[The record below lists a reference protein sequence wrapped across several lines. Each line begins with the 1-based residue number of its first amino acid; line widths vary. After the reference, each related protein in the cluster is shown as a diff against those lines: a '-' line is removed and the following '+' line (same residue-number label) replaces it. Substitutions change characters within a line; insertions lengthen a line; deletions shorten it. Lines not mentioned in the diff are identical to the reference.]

1 MIRAVFFDLGKVLV
15 DFNLDICVQKLAR
28 TSGREVEEIKSLLFT
43 PRMHEFERG
52 RLTGQE
58 FLGEI
63 HAAIKYPDTLESM
76 IHAFNDIFSIMPDN
90 VALLE
95 RISQKFPVGLVSNT
109 NHLHAEFVE
118 SRYSFPSL
126 FTKRIYS
133 QETGYRKPEPEI
145 FQVACEALGTEPGES
160 LFIDDLLSN
169 IQGAR
174 NLGFHT
180 IHLETGRYL
189 AAELRRFPE
198 LAPFV

>member
-1 MIRAVFFDLGKVLV
+1 MIRAVLFDLGKVLV
-15 DFNLDICVQKLAR
+15 DFDLDICIHKLAR
-28 TSGREVEEIKSLLFT
+28 TSGRDSEEIKSLMFA

-52 RLTGQE
+52 RLTGEE

-63 HAAIKYPDTLESM
+63 HAALDYPDTLDSM

-95 RISQKFPVGLVSNT
+95 RISKKLPVGLVSNT

-133 QETGYRKPEPEI
+133 QETGFRKPEAEI
-145 FQVACEALGTEPGES
+145 FEVACEALGTVPGES

-169 IQGAR
+169 IEGAR
-174 NLGFHT
+174 KLGFHT
-180 IHLETGRYL
+180 IHLEPGRDL